1 MLHLAHFCKEL
12 GLSLAE
18 GDACSLGCG
27 LCAHC
32 CRVWS
37 MTVPEN
43 TTSSNDNLGT
53 FEGLPGHCAHR
64 VPGAGCLTYHYGLVR
79 GGRETQVLPECS

>member
-1 MLHLAHFCKEL
+1 
-12 GLSLAE
+12 
-18 GDACSLGCG
+18 
-27 LCAHC
+27 
-32 CRVWS
+32 

-53 FEGLPGHCAHR
+53 FEGLPVHCAHR